1 MIRSTFLQHAV
12 LLSLALLVS
21 ACANSGGV
29 RTATDTSTVV
39 PAGHDVELVE
49 TTPPATNATSD
60 MPAPVNIG
68 ADSAIAGD
76 ASSTASPQDQ
86 GEATQ
91 AEQDYN
97 AIYGAPYDPVADPAV
112 RSPNVALQS
121 YDPWE
126 KLNRRVYAFNA
137 MFDRSVLKP
146 LAKTYAKVVPEP
158 ARNGVNNFFN
168 NLGQPATIVN
178 ALLQGKGKLAAQSLG
193 RFALNTT
200 VGIAG
205 IFDPATRI
213 NILNRREDFGQT
225 LGVWGWKHS
234 RFLVLPLFGPSTARD
249 AIGLA
254 VNARLSPVRYVEQDK
269 PRVFLQVL
277 GLIDLRTRLFP
288 LDNLVVGATD
298 EYLLV
303 RDSWLQ
309 RRNYQI
315 TGGRDTNTEAG
326 EPPLPGYLGEDDDI
340 PVM

>member
-1 MIRSTFLQHAV
+1 MIRLTFLHHAG
-12 LLSLALLVS
+12 LLSLALLLS
-21 ACANSGGV
+21 ACANNAGV
-29 RTATDTSTVV
+29 RTAADTSTVV
-39 PAGHDVELVE
+39 PAGPDAALVE
-49 TTPPATNATSD
+49 TTPPATDAMSG
-60 MPAPVNIG
+60 MPAPVKNA
-68 ADSAIAGD
+68 ADSAEAGE
-76 ASSTASPQDQ
+76 AVTTAPPQDP

-97 AIYGAPYDPVADPAV
+97 AIYGAPYDPGADPAMPT
-112 RSPNVALQS
+112 PNVALQS

-126 KLNRRVYAFNA
+126 SFNRHVYAFNA
-137 MFDRSVLKP
+137 VVDRSVLKP

-178 ALLQGKGKLAAQSLG
+178 ALLQGKGKLAARSLG

-200 VGIAG
+200 VGIVG

-225 LGVWGWKHS
+225 LGVWGWKQS

-254 VNARLSPVRYVEQDK
+254 VNARLSPVRYVNEDNT
-269 PRVFLQVL
+269 RVFLQGL

-288 LDNLVVGATD
+288 LDNLLVGATD
-298 EYLLV
+298 EYALV

-309 RRNYQI
+309 RRDYQI
-315 TGGRDTNTEAG
+315 SGGRNSRIEEG
-326 EPPLPGYLGEDDDI
+326 ETPMPDYLGEDDI
-340 PVM
+340 PGM

>member
-1 MIRSTFLQHAV
+1 MIRHAFLQHAV

-21 ACANSGGV
+21 ACANGAGV
-29 RTATDTSTVV
+29 RTGADTSTLVQAS
-39 PAGHDVELVE
+39 PAAALADDTQQGTD
-49 TTPPATNATSD
+49 AISD
-60 MPAPVNIG
+60 MPAPVQNDAG
-68 ADSAIAGD
+68 STIAGED
-76 ASSTASPQDQ
+76 TSAAPPQDP
-86 GEATQ
+86 GAATQ

-97 AIYGAPYDPVADPAV
+97 AIYGAPYDPSADPNV
-112 RSPNVALQS
+112 SSPSVALQS

-126 KLNRRVYAFNA
+126 KFNRRVYAFNGV
-137 MFDRSVLKP
+137 FDRSVLKP

-178 ALLQGKGKLAAQSLG
+178 AVLQGKGKLAAQSLG

-200 VGIAG
+200 VGIG
-205 IFDPATRI
+205 GLFDPAARI

-225 LGVWGWKHS
+225 LGVWGWKRS

-254 VNARLSPVRYVEQDK
+254 VNARLSPVRYVEEDK

-288 LDNLVVGATD
+288 LDNLVAGATD
-298 EYLLV
+298 EYVLV

-309 RRNYQI
+309 RRDYQI
-315 TGGRDTNTEAG
+315 SGGRDTKTDQG
-326 EPPLPGYLGEDDDI
+326 ESPPPDYLGENDI
-340 PVM
+340 PGM

>member
-1 MIRSTFLQHAV
+1 MIRPTFLQHAV

-21 ACANSGGV
+21 ACANNGGM
-29 RTATDTSTVV
+29 RTAADTSTVV
-39 PAGHDVELVE
+39 LAGDEAAFVDAAQPGTDVLS
-49 TTPPATNATSD
+49 N
-60 MPAPVNIG
+60 MPVPVQNDV
-68 ADSAIAGD
+68 DSTIAGD
-76 ASSTASPQDQ
+76 ATRTAPPQDQ

-97 AIYGAPYDPVADPAV
+97 AIYGAVADPSV
-112 RSPNVALQS
+112 GSTGIALQS

-126 KLNRRVYAFNA
+126 TFNRRVYAFNA
-137 MFDRSVLKP
+137 VFDRSVLKP
-146 LAKTYAKVVPEP
+146 LAKTYAKAVPEP

-225 LGVWGWKHS
+225 LGVWGWKRS

-254 VNARLSPVRYVEQDK
+254 VNARLSPVRYVEEDK

-288 LDNLVVGATD
+288 LDNLVVGASD
-298 EYLLV
+298 EYVLV

-309 RRNYQI
+309 RRDYQI
-315 TGGRDTNTEAG
+315 SGGRGIKIEEGEA
-326 EPPLPGYLGEDDDI
+326 PLPDYLGEDDI
-340 PVM
+340 PGM